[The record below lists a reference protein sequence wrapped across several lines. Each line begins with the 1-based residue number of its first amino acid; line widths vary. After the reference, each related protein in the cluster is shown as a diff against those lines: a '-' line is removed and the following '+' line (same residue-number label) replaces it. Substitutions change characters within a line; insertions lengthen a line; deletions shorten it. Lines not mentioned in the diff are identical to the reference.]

1 MVFDSLNRRTNDY
14 FFQNNN
20 IISTLVVTISPAILI
35 SIETKNIQI
44 NYLKAEIRKT
54 QKLNTMM
61 VDGGGTY

>member
-1 MVFDSLNRRTNDY
+1 M
-14 FFQNNN
+14 
-20 IISTLVVTISPAILI
+20 VTISPAIVI